1 MGSLQPS
8 TKGNYETKHF
18 REFIIDFVE
27 IDMIRGFAIVNN
39 GKVYDCDLE
48 QSQIAQYLEIN
59 GQKNL
64 LHSVALWK
72 EYYTLMGR
80 DKKGCTY

>member
-1 MGSLQPS
+1 M
-8 TKGNYETKHF
+8 
-18 REFIIDFVE
+18 
-27 IDMIRGFAIVNN
+27 NN

-48 QSQIAQYLEIN
+48 QSQIAQYLEIS
-59 GQKNL
+59 GQKNP

-80 DKKGCTY
+80 DKKVALIEKMET